1 MNNTSKLM
9 EMYNSTFQPAL
20 AEGKYKVRMLSHK
33 FTENKSGDYIRFE
46 YKVLE
51 GNSKDRVLSDNR
63 FDSGFGVMVSH
74 LRQQLGRENEAIQPI
89 AFFDELIANQTEINI
104 WVKKRMVKG
113 SQKTNIHFL
122 EPIEVEEPAV
132 NTNVVDDEQ

>member
-20 AEGKYKVRMLSHK
+20 AEGKYKVKMLSHK
-33 FTENKSGDYIRFE
+33 FTENKAGDYIRFE

-51 GNSKDRVLSDNR
+51 GNSKDRILSDNR

-74 LRQQLGRENEAIQPI
+74 LR
-89 AFFDELIANQTEINI
+89 
-104 WVKKRMVKG
+104 
-113 SQKTNIHFL
+113 
-122 EPIEVEEPAV
+122 
-132 NTNVVDDEQ
+132 